1 MLMMLMMLELG
12 PGNFGVPCRAS
23 RLHFFCRAHFARADG
38 VKSLFAKQA
47 QIHPESAGSP
57 PGSLR
62 DLGVDGPEA
71 LLPCRLS
78 FG

>member
-1 MLMMLMMLELG
+1 MMLMMLELG
-12 PGNFGVPCRAS
+12 PGNFGVPCRAF
-23 RLHFFCRAHFARADG
+23 RLITLLLQGTFARADG
-38 VKSLFAKQA
+38 VKSVFAKQA
-47 QIHPESAGSP
+47 HIHPESAGSP